1 VDNVARASIIPS
13 LTSMKHEHVRAKVQE
28 IGIIP
33 AVRVST
39 PEDAWFAAEAVSQ
52 GGIPIVELTMTVP
65 KATELISH
73 LVKKHPDMVVG
84 AGTVLDV
91 ETARACLNAGAHFLT
106 SPGLDLEIVE
116 FAVKEGVLVMPGAM
130 TPSEVMAATK
140 VGADFVKIFPCAQIG
155 GVAYLRAIRPPF
167 PHVSFIASGGVNQ
180 QNAADYIYAGA
191 AALGVGSD
199 LIPPRAIQAREHA
212 WIVELAR
219 RFSHLVK
226 NARAEL
232 AINP

>member
-1 VDNVARASIIPS
+1 
-13 LTSMKHEHVRAKVQE
+13 MKHEEVRAKILE
-28 IGIIP
+28 AGIIP

-39 PEDAWFAAEAVSQ
+39 PEDAWFAAEAVSR

-65 KATELISH
+65 KATELIAH
-73 LVKKHPDMVVG
+73 LVRKHPELVVG

-91 ETARACLNAGAHFLT
+91 ETARACLDAGAGFLT
-106 SPGLDLEIVE
+106 SPGFDLETVR
-116 FAVKEGVLVMPGAM
+116 FAVQQKTVVMPGAL
-130 TPSEVMAATK
+130 TPSEVMAAANA
-140 VGADFVKIFPCAQIG
+140 GADFVKIFPCTPVG
-155 GVAYLRAIRPPF
+155 GAAYIRALRSPF

-180 QNAADYIYAGA
+180 QTARDYIHAGVA
-191 AALGVGSD
+191 AVGVGTD
-199 LIPPRAIQAREHA
+199 LIPPRAIEAREQG

-232 AINP
+232 STNH